1 MLTSNLISKSTEL
14 PVLAQREPEH
24 RSDYC
29 DTPINSLLKSDDDF
43 VSASRIDNSD
53 AVKAAQNDHL
63 NVASPS
69 SITEH
74 SGEASDNFA
83 LGALFYVMSM
93 GFSAGQSIL
102 GKVLYT
108 AQPGLTPYQLLAYR
122 AIFSTTINGLSI
134 NVDAYEVLWKSIPTG
149 CGFQLFFRVLQQNLS
164 TFITFYSIH

>member
-1 MLTSNLISKSTEL
+1 MLTTNLISKSTEL
-14 PVLAQREPEH
+14 PALAQREPEH
-24 RSDYC
+24 GSDYC
-29 DTPINSLLKSDDDF
+29 DTPINSVHKSDNDF
-43 VSASRIDNSD
+43 VSASVIDSSN
-53 AVKAAQNDHL
+53 AVKAEQNDHS
-63 NVASPS
+63 NVPSPS
-69 SITEH
+69 PVTEH

-102 GKVLYT
+102 GKVMYT

-164 TFITFYSIH
+164 TFITFYSIR